1 MIEKSQLQHLVEVMD
16 RLRAPGGCPWDAQQT
31 HESLL
36 TYLIEESY
44 EFIDAVERSD
54 RADMLEELGDIL
66 LQVVFHAR
74 IASEENGLGFDIE
87 DVAKGISNKLIS
99 RHPHVFSEE
108 KQLTPKEVEV
118 NWEKIKSAE
127 KDRKSAGDGV
137 PLGQPALALTAKLI
151 HRAKKHGERAEPVV
165 EIKNPPVVDQATI
178 GDLLFAVVALA
189 TEHGVDPEQAMR
201 NKARAYKESL
211 SRSE

>member
-16 RLRAPGGCPWDAQQT
+16 RLRSSGGCPWDAQQT

-74 IASEENGLGFDIE
+74 IASEEGGLGFDIE

-108 KQLTPKEVEV
+108 KEFKNALKKLVNNESLVKIEHAIEERRKRLLTSRG
-118 NWEKIKSAE
+118 W
-127 KDRKSAGDGV
+127 
-137 PLGQPALALTAKLI
+137 
-151 HRAKKHGERAEPVV
+151 
-165 EIKNPPVVDQATI
+165 
-178 GDLLFAVVALA
+178 
-189 TEHGVDPEQAMR
+189 
-201 NKARAYKESL
+201 ARASGVK
-211 SRSE
+211 

>member
-1 MIEKSQLQHLVEVMD
+1 MLKQSELQRLVEVMD
-16 RLRAPGGCPWDAQQT
+16 QLRSQGGCPWDAQQT

-74 IASEENGLGFDIE
+74 IASEADDFSFDIE
-87 DVAKGISNKLIS
+87 SVAKGISNKLIS
-99 RHPHVFSEE
+99 RHPHVFSKTAE
-108 KQLTPKEVEV
+108 LTAGEVEI

-137 PLGQPALALTAKLI
+137 PLGQPALALAAKLL
-151 HRAKKHGERAEPVV
+151 HRASKHGESPAPIV
-165 EIKNPPVVDQATI
+165 EIKSPQIVDQSSI
-178 GDLLFAVVALA
+178 GELLFAVVALA
-189 TEHGVDPEQAMR
+189 AKHGVDPEQAMR
-201 NKARAYKESL
+201 SKARAYKQSL
-211 SRSE
+211 TRNE

>member
-16 RLRAPGGCPWDAQQT
+16 RLRSSGGCPWDAEQT

-54 RADMLEELGDIL
+54 RSDMLEELGDIL

-74 IASEENGLGFDIE
+74 IASEVNGFGFDIE

-108 KQLTPKEVEV
+108 RELTATEVES

-127 KDRKSAGDGV
+127 KGRSSAGEGV
-137 PLGQPALALTAKLI
+137 PLGQPALALAAKLI
-151 HRAKKHGERAEPVV
+151 HRAKKHGENAEPVV
-165 EIKNPPVVDQATI
+165 EIKTPQIVDQAAI

-189 TEHGVDPEQAMR
+189 AEYGVDPEQAMR
-201 NKARAYKESL
+201 SRARAYKESL

>member
-16 RLRAPGGCPWDAQQT
+16 RLRSSGGCPWDAEQT

-44 EFIDAVERSD
+44 EFIDAVERSY

-74 IASEENGLGFDIE
+74 IASEEDGLGFNIE

-99 RHPHVFSEE
+99 RHPHVFAEGKE
-108 KQLTPKEVEV
+108 LTASEVES
-118 NWEKIKSAE
+118 NWEKIISELSMNQKPQQKYVSFW
-127 KDRKSAGDGV
+127 
-137 PLGQPALALTAKLI
+137 
-151 HRAKKHGERAEPVV
+151 
-165 EIKNPPVVDQATI
+165 EIYLW
-178 GDLLFAVVALA
+178 G
-189 TEHGVDPEQAMR
+189 
-201 NKARAYKESL
+201 
-211 SRSE
+211 